1 MVSSYAKHP
10 QQQKLFNVLQE
21 GVAPSKPLAPF

>member
-10 QQQKLFNVLQE
+10 QQQNLFSVLKE